1 MDILTQLAEAI
12 KRVEGYAP
20 GTRAYRNNNP
30 GNIWDGT
37 GNGKTQRIW
46 PNLPIDDKGFVIYP
60 SYQAGYAALLNDL
73 KIKVNRGMTLEQLI
87 TMYAPPN
94 ENDTAG
100 YIAMVAQQTGLPANV
115 PLNALDQQPAT
126 PDYPGE
132 TQFPGFLPIA
142 AAGGSILPGV
152 DDWMVLA
159 AVGGLV
165 VLVMVMWDRG

>member
-1 MDILTQLAEAI
+1 MDILQPLAEAI

-30 GNIWDGT
+30 GNIWDGISS
-37 GNGKTQRIW
+37 GKTFRIW
-46 PNLPIDDKGFVIYP
+46 PNLPVDDKGFVIYP
-60 SYQAGYAALLNDL
+60 SYQAGYEALLNDL
-73 KIKVNRGMTLEQLI
+73 RIKVNRGMTLEQLI
-87 TMYAPPN
+87 TMYAPPS

-115 PLNALDQQPAT
+115 PLNALDQQPAA
-126 PDYPGE
+126 PDYPSE
-132 TQFPGFLPIA
+132 TQFPGFLPVA

>member
-1 MDILTQLAEAI
+1 MDILQSLAEAI

-30 GNIWDGT
+30 GNIWDGISA
-37 GNGKTQRIW
+37 GKTSRIW
-46 PNLPIDDKGFVIYP
+46 PNLPVDDKGFVIYP
-60 SYQAGYAALLNDL
+60 SYQAGYDALLNDL
-73 KIKVNRGMTLEQLI
+73 RIKVNRGMTLEQLI
-87 TMYAPPN
+87 TMYAPPS

-100 YIAMVAQQTGLPANV
+100 YVAMVAQQTGLPANV
-115 PLNALDQQPAT
+115 PLNALDQQPAA
-126 PDYPGE
+126 PDYPSE
-132 TQFPGFLPIA
+132 TQFPGSLPVA
-142 AAGGSILPGV
+142 ATGSSILPGV